1 MVHLALS
8 LITQTIIWYEGGL
21 GGGRYKGNVDYYGV
35 PSVKHTFVHYYGYI
49 LAAVKA
55 NSVDRNIDRRFWL
68 LHKVTIRKHSII
80 YTYE

>member
-35 PSVKHTFVHYYGYI
+35 PSFKAH
-49 LAAVKA
+49 AAVKA
-55 NSVDRNIDRRFWL
+55 NSVDRNIDIRFWL
-68 LHKVTIRKHSII
+68 LHKVTIRKPSII
-80 YTYE
+80 IYAYE